1 MAGEK
6 SAQLAAGNAS
16 ACTWSTNTAGAPV
29 QSCWKVHEQA
39 IYIDYLKPA
48 GMMMTDALYPVAEA
62 SRAVKRGMGN
72 AVSAAGK
79 GVVARSEA
87 AWEWAKKNGNSAAE
101 WWSNVKLWSDDEK
114 LFFKNLD
121 ENKVLG
127 QFSIGPATAGLAIDK
142 VKNSVEQDLKDLDE

>member
-29 QSCWKVHEQA
+29 QSCW
-39 IYIDYLKPA
+39 
-48 GMMMTDALYPVAEA
+48 
-62 SRAVKRGMGN
+62 RGIGN
-72 AVSAAGK
+72 AVSALHK
-79 GVVARSEA
+79 GIVAESEA
-87 AWEWAKKNGNSAAE
+87 SWEWAKKNGNSAAE